1 MRRWRASKTTESTP
15 ETAPYSHSSCLSRAV
30 KVVAALCEKFR
41 EGAAEL
47 STDGVSTTTCHPVN
61 KTAPEVEDRIR
72 EFFLRPD
79 NSWTAPGR
87 KDCIT
92 VIRNGQKVKEQRRY
106 LLMTLKE
113 AFALY
118 TQEYPS
124 DQVKLAKFKSLHPG
138 VVLYQSN
145 MPHNVLVRQYHE
157 NINLLL
163 QGISRVASI
172 PINHR
177 HLLSLVCCDI
187 DSETCMFGQ
196 CHYCKATASA
206 AFLSDTVEDDA
217 LTESVQWCQW
227 IRTDEGKSEKV
238 QKSVGD
244 ALPKDELQYVRYHL
258 VTIKITES
266 NETIREYI

>member
-15 ETAPYSHSSCLSRAV
+15 ETAPYSHSSSLSRAV
-30 KVVAALCEKFR
+30 KGVCPSLPSSPHKRRTVVASLCEKFR
-41 EGAAEL
+41 EGTAEL

-79 NSWTAPGR
+79 NSWTAPRR
-87 KDCIT
+87 KDSIT

-113 AFALY
+113 AFPLY

-124 DQVKLAKFKSLHPG
+124 DQVKLTKFKSLRPD
-138 VVLYQSN
+138 VVLYQSD
-145 MPHNVLVRQYHE
+145 MPHNVCICQYHE

-172 PINHR
+172 PIKA
-177 HLLSLVCCDI
+177 STTV
-187 DSETCMFGQ
+187 TC
-196 CHYCKATASA
+196 
-206 AFLSDTVEDDA
+206 
-217 LTESVQWCQW
+217 
-227 IRTDEGKSEKV
+227 
-238 QKSVGD
+238 
-244 ALPKDELQYVRYHL
+244 
-258 VTIKITES
+258 
-266 NETIREYI
+266 